1 MADNSKAINRVFTRK
16 VLNDLLSG
24 TTNDVFDSVVKRY
37 VDDPESKTHGQ
48 IFSEIY
54 MYLGQ
59 ENRNEYYYMN
69 TLLNRL
75 LVGIHSVNTTKALS
89 QVHIGRHI
97 ADFVMLNGEGKVYE
111 IKSDLDNF
119 DRLHDQL
126 SDYFTA
132 FSKVSVLASV
142 YEHEKLQKI
151 LSEFG
156 DMGDAVGIYVL
167 SEDDT
172 IFSPTRSKEPKQFN
186 KNLDHVNMFKLL
198 RKREYENII
207 QKHFGELPE
216 VAPVFFF
223 RACLEQFKKLPIL
236 EAQKFVIDELKNR
249 NKITKTGFSNV
260 QVELRSVVYF
270 SELHRKLS
278 KLEDFLQTTYRR

>member
-1 MADNSKAINRVFTRK
+1 MADNSRAINRVFTRK
-16 VLNDLLSG
+16 VLHDLLSN
-24 TTNDVFDSVVKRY
+24 TTNDVFNSVVERY

-69 TLLNRL
+69 TLLNKL
-75 LVGIHSVNTTKALS
+75 LIGKHSVNTTTALS

-111 IKSDLDNF
+111 IKSDIDNF
-119 DRLHDQL
+119 DRLYDQL

-132 FSKVSVLASV
+132 FSKVAVLASV
-142 YEHEKLQKI
+142 YEHEKLQRI
-151 LSEFG
+151 LSNFG

-172 IFSPTRSKEPKQFN
+172 IFSPTRSKVARQFDE
-186 KNLDHVNMFKLL
+186 NLDHTNMFKLL

-207 QKHFGELPE
+207 QNYFGELPE
-216 VAPVFFF
+216 VTPAFFF
-223 RACLEQFKKLPIL
+223 RACLEQFKELSIL
-236 EAQKFVIDELKNR
+236 QAQKAVVDELKKR
-249 NKITKTGFSNV
+249 NKITKTDFYNV
-260 QVELRSVVYF
+260 QAELRSVVYF
-270 SELHRKLS
+270 SELYRKMS
-278 KLEDFLQTTYRR
+278 NLENFLQTNYRG